1 MEKNGDGEKQMR
13 NTNTH
18 TYIHTVDM
26 REFFRVMAYPFHL
39 NEGHCS
45 DVSKKDVDA
54 FRLK

>member
-1 MEKNGDGEKQMR
+1 MGKKQMR